1 MNERIKLYFGEKY
14 GLSIESEP
22 DEGTTVKIHLPVVTY
37 SEAVE
42 RGMV

>member
-1 MNERIKLYFGEKY
+1 MNEKIKHYFGDKY
-14 GLSIESEP
+14 CLSNESEP
-22 DEGTTVKIHLPVVTY
+22 DDGTTVRIHLPVVTY